1 MTSAILEPFTARDG
15 ENIALYEW
23 QPDSAPLGLDG
34 SSSGPRAMVLIVH
47 GLGEHAM
54 RYDHVAT
61 QLMEWG
67 FAVRS
72 YDQRGHGE
80 SGGRRGAVPTE
91 AALLYDLAEIVDD
104 TRQRCLHQCS
114 SSGVI
119 PLPLILLG
127 HSMGGLITARF
138 VALGVRPVAGLV
150 MSSPALDAGLTVL
163 QRFKLKV
170 GYKLAPNL
178 CVGNGLDAQ
187 YISHDEDVVR
197 DYLSDPLVH
206 KKISPRLASFI
217 YRAGP
222 PTVQA
227 AVSWRIPTLLMYAG
241 QDRLVSPAGSRE
253 FARIA
258 AGSRSVAPGMV
269 TSHCFEGMYHEIMNE
284 RDSGQVFVRL
294 KSWLDIHFA
303 QAEVSLPG
311 AAVL

>member
-1 MTSAILEPFTARDG
+1 MTSATLEPFTARDG
-15 ENIALYEW
+15 EILVLYEW
-23 QPDSAPLGLDG
+23 QPDSALGALESPASRQRG
-34 SSSGPRAMVLIVH
+34 TVLIVH
-47 GLGEHAM
+47 GLGEHAL
-54 RYDHVAT
+54 RYDHVAN

-80 SGGRRGAVPTE
+80 SGGARGAVPSE

-104 TRQRCLHQCS
+104 TRQRCLPDTAS
-114 SSGVI
+114 PAEKPS
-119 PLPLILLG
+119 PLILLG
-127 HSMGGLITARF
+127 HSMGGLIAGRF

-150 MSSPALDAGLTVL
+150 MSSPALDAGLNAF
-163 QRFKLKV
+163 QRFKLKI
-170 GYKLAPNL
+170 GLRLAPNL
-178 CVGNGLDAQ
+178 CVGNGLDAH

-197 DYLSDPLVH
+197 DYLADPLVH

-217 YRAGP
+217 TRAGP
-222 PTVQA
+222 PTIQA
-227 AVSWRIPTLLMYAG
+227 AASWRTPTLLMYAG

-258 AGSRSVAPGMV
+258 ASSGQVQPGLV
-269 TSHCFEGMYHEIMNE
+269 DAQCFEGMYHEILNE

-303 QAEVSLPG
+303 
-311 AAVL
+311 